1 LKAADSYLGTQLSP
15 HKVRSETDGSLI
27 CRAVVAASGY
37 QDYRPQ
43 ELGIEGYDF
52 VPVYRPK
59 EEVLSDKFLSS
70 LNGAAIT
77 SDHPTEF
84 VNPQTHKWISQGFAT
99 NAARGPDR
107 NGEVTVECDLHFKT
121 DDAIRDVQAG
131 KTGLSVGYL
140 YNLENENGRW
150 TMRGLRAN
158 HIALVDHARQPLAQ
172 IEDAAPPRW
181 DRLLDAMR
189 DVGAGFERMISKFHR
204 RNAVDVDA
212 SEAVLRSD
220 DPDSTRLPSQESV
233 QDEIETEE
241 PMDSKQLLDAIN
253 ANTAEVKR
261 MFDTLIAMKNKP
273 AKDGE
278 CSCGGK
284 DAHSDACPKYKNSA
298 TDMDES
304 FGERNQNPTSGP
316 DLIPAN
322 SNGGGAGNVNPT
334 AQDWAGVINNLRGI
348 RDHIARSDDR
358 KAIDAFNDAMRTA
371 KAEYGKAL
379 MRGPERVGPD
389 RQAMDSQETIRAS
402 ALDYEA
408 QCRNFHRAEIP
419 KSQQELSEMAKRRP
433 AYCREA
439 LRRGT
444 DARTN
449 QREIAEDFEDS
460 IKAARDKAL
469 AKK

>member
-1 LKAADSYLGTQLSP
+1 MKTAVDSYLGTQLSP

-107 NGEVTVECDLHFKT
+107 GGEVTVECDLHFKT

-172 IEDAAPPRW
+172 IEDSASPRW
-181 DRLLDAMR
+181 DRLLDAVR
-189 DVGAGFERMISKFHR
+189 DAGAGFERMISRFHR
-204 RNAVDVDA
+204 KNATDVNA
-212 SEAVLRSD
+212 SEGVLRSD
-220 DPDSTRLPSQESV
+220 DPDSTRLPSQESMDE
-233 QDEIETEE
+233 QDEIETPEE
-241 PMDSKQLLDAIN
+241 NNMDSKQLLDALNTTN
-253 ANTAEVKR
+253 ATMQK
-261 MFDTLIAMKNKP
+261 MFDTLVEMKNAK
-273 AKDGE
+273 AKDG
-278 CSCGGK
+278 CTCAGK
-284 DAHSDACPKYKNSA
+284 KSHSDSCPMY
-298 TDMDES
+298 TE
-304 FGERNQNPTSGP
+304 
-316 DLIPAN
+316 
-322 SNGGGAGNVNPT
+322 
-334 AQDWAGVINNLRGI
+334 
-348 RDHIARSDDR
+348 
-358 KAIDAFNDAMRTA
+358 
-371 KAEYGKAL
+371 
-379 MRGPERVGPD
+379 
-389 RQAMDSQETIRAS
+389 
-402 ALDYEA
+402 
-408 QCRNFHRAEIP
+408 RAEDVD
-419 KSQQELSEMAKRRP
+419 E
-433 AYCREA
+433 
-439 LRRGT
+439 
-444 DARTN
+444 
-449 QREIAEDFEDS
+449 
-460 IKAARDKAL
+460 
-469 AKK
+469 